1 MAATAKF
8 KHKRITFT
16 VGERKR
22 ILDDLDARDY
32 KDLVAK
38 VVEEIQ
44 RGVHLEW
51 YGSRKEF
58 VQSICSKTFKPSL
71 VQCIMEMI

>member
-1 MAATAKF
+1 MAATAKS
-8 KHKRITFT
+8 KRKRITFT

-22 ILDDLDARDY
+22 MLDDLDARDY
-32 KDLVAK
+32 EDLVAK

-44 RGVHLEW
+44 RGVHLER

-58 VQSICSKTFKPSL
+58 VQSICSKTVKPSL
-71 VQCIMEMI
+71 V